1 MLNIWWNF
9 SQKLLRCW
17 SSFVFSGHLRGSAN
31 FMVRIWWR
39 ASVECLAIGDISA
52 ASFRLI
58 IIRFVPF
65 TLFPQSLGSNFSH
78 SCQTLLSCPC
88 QNWTLACLLALVR
101 SHNHILPEKKISFY
115 VTKVSGRVLA
125 YLVEVTFNQQICS
138 RWYRGSLGDTVGQWV
153 RASHVLC
160 WQLVAG
166 VSAVSPWIVSQ
177 WPAASIICH
186 YVEQE
191 AAGPGQQAHG
201 WELSGAQTTTTT
213 TTTTTSTPDT
223 PGHSHLTCHA
233 VTVRLCKECLTP
245 TMSWHTPP
253 LSLCVSHLIS
263 RPTSNCRP
271 HMVD

>member
-245 TMSWHTPP
+245 TMSWHTPH
-253 LSLCVSHLIS
+253 LSLSVSL
-263 RPTSNCRP
+263 T
-271 HMVD
+271 